1 MEILVEITL
10 EAFEHIDH
18 LGETSGLQHL
28 TGIHRAPTTTTDEQ
42 HRPRP
47 VRLDQTSHLVG
58 KARIDFPVRPVLP
71 CDMLGTHRM
80 TNVHVLDLCPAIDEN
95 GLRVG
100 LQESMGGKGIKML
113 HGHIAMFDDANIIG
127 CAHPGVNSILCRRP
141 EPS

>member
-1 MEILVEITL
+1 MEILIEIAL

-47 VRLDQTSHLVG
+47 VALERSCHLVG

-71 CDMLGTHRM
+71 GDVLGTDRM
-80 TNVHVLDLCPAIDEN
+80 ADIHVLDLGPAIDEN

-127 CAHPGVNSILCRRP
+127 CAHPGVNLILCRRP

>member
-1 MEILVEITL
+1 MKVFIEIAL

-18 LGETSGLQHL
+18 PSETCCLQRL
-28 TGIHRAPTTTTDEQ
+28 TGIHRTPATAANEQ

-127 CAHPGVNSILCRRP
+127 CAHPGVNLILCRRP

>member
-1 MEILVEITL
+1 MEVFIEIAL

-71 CDMLGTHRM
+71 GDVLGTHRM
-80 TNVHVLDLCPAIDEN
+80 ADIHVLDLGPAIDEDSL
-95 GLRVG
+95 G
-100 LQESMGGKGIKML
+100 MGEQKGMSGKGIQML
-113 HGHIAMFDDANIIG
+113 HGHIAMFDDANIID
-127 CAHPGVNSILCRRP
+127 CPTSSVN
-141 EPS
+141 

>member
-1 MEILVEITL
+1 MKVFIEIAL

-47 VRLDQTSHLVG
+47 VALERSCHLVG

-71 CDMLGTHRM
+71 GDVLGTDRM
-80 TNVHVLDLCPAIDEN
+80 ADIHVLDLGPAIDEN

-127 CAHPGVNSILCRRP
+127 CPTSSVN
-141 EPS
+141 